1 MTTTTHAPPDQGT
14 ITRLQRAV
22 NNIDC
27 ASQQGLSQIA
37 SIASLAIHHIQHGSE
52 SAAQMEHLANA
63 LRVIQ
68 DKALEVENCI
78 NSEAERVGCHYEE
91 DSSNIGQHNTTG
103 RM

>member
-1 MTTTTHAPPDQGT
+1 MTTPPPNQDT

-22 NNIDC
+22 NNIDS

-37 SIASLAIHHIQHGSE
+37 SIASLAIHHIERGTE
-52 SAAQMEHLANA
+52 SATQMEHLANA

-78 NSEAERVGCHYEE
+78 NSEAERVGCHDEE
-91 DSSNIGQHNTTG
+91 DSSNIGQHNATG

>member
-1 MTTTTHAPPDQGT
+1 MTTPPPNQDT

-22 NNIDC
+22 NNIDS
-27 ASQQGLSQIA
+27 ASQRGLSQIA
-37 SIASLAIHHIQHGSE
+37 SIASLAIHHTKHGTE

-91 DSSNIGQHNTTG
+91 DSSNIVQHNATG
-103 RM
+103 RI